1 MAVGM
6 KMRFAKKL
14 RLQLDPL
21 YEATSEVA
29 KQNLDFEVGHS
40 NIKEF
45 EDVLL
50 SFSHMKESL
59 KASLEQQWEAEH
71 MQKEQ
76 IAALAHDL
84 KTPLTV
90 IQGNADLISE
100 TELDEE
106 QRLYAEYISSSSE
119 QMQLYIRT
127 LIDISRAASGYQ
139 LHMEDIDVLS
149 YVEQLRGQ
157 IDALCQTKKIGLQME
172 LEHLPD
178 VLSADKLLLERAIM
192 NVINN
197 AMDYSPQDSSIHISI
212 IGGKQHLK
220 ITVTDAGPGFSQE
233 DLLHAKEQFYM
244 ADHSRSSNMHF
255 GMGLFITK
263 SIVQQHGG
271 QLDLYY
277 DSFTTHDS
285 IGVKRKLRFR
295 SFNGYLKEEE
305 RNVRP
310 AEHNEILELLKQ
322 CTNCRDQL
330 LIMLLAETGYRIGEI
345 LGVDYTRDIDYERH
359 TIRVFFRDDNE
370 NRARAKNAAYRKAK
384 ISDATF
390 QFLLFYLSKYREL
403 LQHQQMLFVN
413 IEGETKGKA
422 LQVDAVYRMLERMEK
437 KTGIHTTPH
446 MLRRY
451 FGNMRRDAG
460 WPLEMISEA
469 YGHKHTDTTIK
480 YLNIVDDQLMEASD
494 QYYAKHSVLY
504 DVEKLL

>member
-1 MAVGM
+1 MGM
-6 KMRFAKKL
+6 KKLSSLKTAFWNFLFMLLGRLIGAAAVPFLLMNISTTLGLTTYGDYSEIRSNELAPILAATPDLSDVQIPMGIEYVLLDKNYQIIETTLDEGELEHAMRYATTGVIDQNLKKRYLLVTRENEYVVLQYYIGAQYTNEWMNEYLPSPDILLIILIAAGGIFVCLFLTTRFAKKL

-50 SFSHMKESL
+50 SFSRMKESL

-127 LIDISRAASGYQ
+127 LIDLSRAATGYQ
-139 LHMEDIDVLS
+139 LHMEEIDVLS
-149 YVEQLRGQ
+149 YVEQLREQ

-197 AMDYSPQDSSIHISI
+197 ALDYSPQDSSIHISI

-233 DLLHAKEQFYM
+233 DLLHAEEQFYM
-244 ADHSRSSNMHF
+244 ADHSRSSNLHF

-271 QLDLYY
+271 QLDL
-277 DSFTTHDS
+277 SNS
-285 IGVKRKLRFR
+285 
-295 SFNGYLKEEE
+295 E
-305 RNVRP
+305 
-310 AEHNEILELLKQ
+310 
-322 CTNCRDQL
+322 
-330 LIMLLAETGYRIGEI
+330 
-345 LGVDYTRDIDYERH
+345 
-359 TIRVFFRDDNE
+359 
-370 NRARAKNAAYRKAK
+370 
-384 ISDATF
+384 
-390 QFLLFYLSKYREL
+390 
-403 LQHQQMLFVN
+403 
-413 IEGETKGKA
+413 
-422 LQVDAVYRMLERMEK
+422 
-437 KTGIHTTPH
+437 KTGGAQVT
-446 MLRRY
+446 
-451 FGNMRRDAG
+451 
-460 WPLEMISEA
+460 ISIP
-469 YGHKHTDTTIK
+469 Y
-480 YLNIVDDQLMEASD
+480 
-494 QYYAKHSVLY
+494 
-504 DVEKLL
+504 

>member
-1 MAVGM
+1 MGM
-6 KMRFAKKL
+6 KKQSSLKTAFWHFLFKLFGGLLGTVAVPFLLMNISTALGVTTYGDYSEIRSNELASVLAATPDLSEVEIPMGIEYVLLDKSYQIIETTLDEGELEHAMRYATTGVIDQNLKKRYLLVTRENEYVVLQYYIGAQYTNEWMNTHLPSPDILLIILIAAGGIFVCLFLTTRFAKK
-14 RLQLDPL
+14 
-21 YEATSEVA
+21 
-29 KQNLDFEVGHS
+29 
-40 NIKEF
+40 
-45 EDVLL
+45 
-50 SFSHMKESL
+50 
-59 KASLEQQWEAEH
+59 WEAEH

-106 QRLYAEYISSSSE
+106 QRLYAEYISSSAE

-271 QLDLYY
+271 QLDL
-277 DSFTTHDS
+277 SNS
-285 IGVKRKLRFR
+285 
-295 SFNGYLKEEE
+295 E
-305 RNVRP
+305 
-310 AEHNEILELLKQ
+310 
-322 CTNCRDQL
+322 
-330 LIMLLAETGYRIGEI
+330 
-345 LGVDYTRDIDYERH
+345 
-359 TIRVFFRDDNE
+359 
-370 NRARAKNAAYRKAK
+370 
-384 ISDATF
+384 
-390 QFLLFYLSKYREL
+390 
-403 LQHQQMLFVN
+403 
-413 IEGETKGKA
+413 
-422 LQVDAVYRMLERMEK
+422 
-437 KTGIHTTPH
+437 KTGGAQVT
-446 MLRRY
+446 
-451 FGNMRRDAG
+451 
-460 WPLEMISEA
+460 ISIP
-469 YGHKHTDTTIK
+469 Y
-480 YLNIVDDQLMEASD
+480 
-494 QYYAKHSVLY
+494 
-504 DVEKLL
+504 